1 MYTFTKMHFHEGGGR
16 GQRVGSGLVPTA
28 HVDSCEGRICVKAL
42 VTSVSTATAPGESR
56 AVRKGTSETT
66 VERPLERVSPAGV
79 TGGAPPPT
87 PTPGPRGP
95 RASGATGS
103 HAPISAAGHRAYQ
116 LLGLEPLWTPREE

>member
-79 TGGAPPPT
+79 TGGAPPP
-87 PTPGPRGP
+87 PHPWAPRAQGLGRHRQPRSHQRRGPRGLP
-95 RASGATGS
+95 APWPGATVDP
-103 HAPISAAGHRAYQ
+103 A
-116 LLGLEPLWTPREE
+116 